1 MTEKDKKL
9 AGGLGFE
16 PRLAEA
22 ESAGLPLDDPPIP
35 GCKVQA
41 GPPAPF
47 TIINASSTA
56 DACAPCAGRPSCA
69 PPRGR
74 RGGGGRRGA
83 GGGAAGRR
91 APPARGRGRGGGRP
105 PGRGGRRRAR
115 GRRGPG

>member
-1 MTEKDKKL
+1 MTEKDKKM

-16 PRLAEA
+16 PRLAA
-22 ESAGLPLDDPPIP
+22 SDPAVLPLDDPPIP

-69 PPRGR
+69 QPRGHRGLGSR
-74 RGGGGRRGA
+74 RDA
-83 GGGAAGRR
+83 GGCAAIRH
-91 APPARGRGRGGGRP
+91 APPARGRYR
-105 PGRGGRRRAR
+105 
-115 GRRGPG
+115 